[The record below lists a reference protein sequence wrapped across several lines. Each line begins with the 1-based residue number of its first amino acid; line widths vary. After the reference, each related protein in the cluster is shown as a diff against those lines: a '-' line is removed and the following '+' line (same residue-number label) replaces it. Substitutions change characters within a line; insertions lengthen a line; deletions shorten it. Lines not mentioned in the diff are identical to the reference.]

1 MNVLSH
7 LAVAINVEETQ
18 FSSLCRCFFK
28 IREVREHIVHVVAP
42 VWNQPE
48 GCCPSCVLWTSQDL
62 LGHWESPEGAES
74 REPSGPSSGAG
85 EEFTAG

>member
-1 MNVLSH
+1 M
-7 LAVAINVEETQ
+7 
-18 FSSLCRCFFK
+18 
-28 IREVREHIVHVVAP
+28 VHVVAP

-48 GCCPSCVLWTSQDL
+48 EGCPPRVPWTSQDL